1 MKNKLL
7 NLYYRYR
14 EIIDYIFFGG
24 LTTLV
29 NIVVFFIFDSLL
41 SWPYLVANAIAIVLS
56 ILFAY
61 VTNKLFVFKTSSNDL
76 KENIY
81 EFIKFIGFRLLSGL
95 ADMFSMWVLVDLIFV
110 DTNLAKLLTQFIV
123 VVLHYV
129 FSKFFIFL
137 WKRETMSIREHI
149 TPFRFETFF
158 KYTVLFIGMSLAI
171 FSVFCI
177 QGKTFIWQRHGFHQH
192 DHFFREYLNMLRNF
206 FQTGHWHR
214 G

>member
-110 DTNLAKLLTQFIV
+110 DPNLAKLLTQFIV
-123 VVLHYV
+123 VVLNYV

-137 WKRETMSIREHI
+137 
-149 TPFRFETFF
+149 
-158 KYTVLFIGMSLAI
+158 
-171 FSVFCI
+171 
-177 QGKTFIWQRHGFHQH
+177 
-192 DHFFREYLNMLRNF
+192 
-206 FQTGHWHR
+206 
-214 G
+214 

>member
-76 KENIY
+76 KENIRSEERRVGKECIY
-81 EFIKFIGFRLLSGL
+81 LCACDDFY
-95 ADMFSMWVLVDLIFV
+95 IF
-110 DTNLAKLLTQFIV
+110 
-123 VVLHYV
+123 
-129 FSKFFIFL
+129 
-137 WKRETMSIREHI
+137 
-149 TPFRFETFF
+149 
-158 KYTVLFIGMSLAI
+158 
-171 FSVFCI
+171 
-177 QGKTFIWQRHGFHQH
+177 
-192 DHFFREYLNMLRNF
+192 
-206 FQTGHWHR
+206 
-214 G
+214 

>member
-81 EFIKFIGFRLLSGL
+81 EFIKFIGFCLLSGL

-123 VVLHYV
+123 VVLNYV

-137 WKRETMSIREHI
+137 
-149 TPFRFETFF
+149 
-158 KYTVLFIGMSLAI
+158 
-171 FSVFCI
+171 
-177 QGKTFIWQRHGFHQH
+177 
-192 DHFFREYLNMLRNF
+192 
-206 FQTGHWHR
+206 
-214 G
+214 